1 MINDIDFARNNAG
14 KEYIY
19 NGYKVK
25 VVGYDCCGVGDCVII
40 SGFPWG
46 WRIPSSNDV
55 ILVKVDLKTD
65 QFYYVSM
72 YNLNGIGK

>member
-1 MINDIDFARNNAG
+1 MNDIDFARDNAG

-25 VVGYDCCGVGDCVII
+25 VVGYDCCGVGKCVII

-46 WRIPSSNDV
+46 WRIPSGNDV

-72 YNLNGIGK
+72 DNLNEIGR

>member
-1 MINDIDFARNNAG
+1 MNDIDFARNNAG

-19 NGYKVK
+19 CGYKVK
-25 VVGYDCCGVGDCVII
+25 VVGYDCCGAGDCVII

-46 WRIPSSNDV
+46 WRTLSSYDV
-55 ILVKVDLKTD
+55 ILVKADLKTD

-72 YNLNGIGK
+72 DDLNEIEK